1 MKILIDSNIWI
12 SGLISGS
19 IRSRIQTIIAD
30 PDISIYASERLLNE
44 IEEVANRPKIQR
56 FIENENILQR
66 FLNVIRNRVEIV
78 QPNSEVEICRDP
90 KDDFLLAIS
99 RDNNLNYLVTGDKD
113 LLVIESYESTLIVT
127 LSQFLEKR

>member
-12 SGLISGS
+12 SGLISKT

-44 IEEVANRPKIQR
+44 IEEVANRPKIRR
-56 FIENENILQR
+56 FLEDDIILKR
-66 FLNVIRNRVEIV
+66 FLNIIRNRVEIV
-78 QPNSEVEICRDP
+78 LPTSEVEVCRDP

-99 RDNNLNYLVTGDKD
+99 KDNNLNYLVTGDKD